1 MRYTTNRLGFA
12 LGMIAVVSLFGTMAY
27 WRFGL
32 SLLGALDQTVTTIT
46 TVGFSELKGF
56 GNGEKIFT
64 IILTIFTIFTIITVI
79 LTIVGVSTV
88 LYLST
93 LVIQLV
99 VKAQLIELRWRRR
112 MIRQINKVIG
122 HTIVCGSGRV
132 GAAAAHDL
140 GLEGHDVIIGDATRD
155 EILKAAGI
163 ERASALITVLHGD
176 AENLFV
182 TLSGR
187 DLVPDPFIDV
197 VTDERLV
204 EFRMREFV
212 ITDVSPIAGETLRAA
227 NLRVDSGV
235 LDVALRS
242 PGDNFTTNP
251 TGDHRLEP
259 GHEIVA
265 VGTDDDFHRLQ
276 NLAQSNS

>member
-64 IILTIFTIFTIITVI
+64 IIFTLTIIIFIFI

-88 LYLST
+88 LYSST

-99 VKAQLIELRWRRR
+99 VKAQLKELRGSRR
-112 MIRQINKVIG
+112 MTRQNNKMIG

-140 GLEGHDVIIGDATRD
+140 GLTGHDVIIGDATRD

-197 VTDERLV
+197 VTNERLV

-212 ITDVSPIAGETLRAA
+212 ITDSSPIAGETLRAA